1 MNYDR
6 YNQFEQTLFALKYK
20 LALEKLELFNNL
32 DELNQVFEYDL
43 IHASDFL
50 ENYLEKLDAM
60 QMHYKIKEFL
70 FLGKISKR

>member
-6 YNQFEQTLFALKYK
+6 YNQFEQTFYALKYK
-20 LALEKLELFNNL
+20 LMLEKLELFNNL

-50 ENYLEKLDAM
+50 KN
-60 QMHYKIKEFL
+60 
-70 FLGKISKR
+70 